1 MKTQIKYTNLDST
14 LAMNEYV
21 EQKINSL
28 AKLVEKFDI
37 EGSVLARVEVA
48 RTTKHHHKG
57 PVYRAE
63 TNLDLPGK
71 VLRAE
76 HEDWDARVAVDQMKD
91 KLKREIIKYK
101 ETHV

>member
-1 MKTQIKYTNLDST
+1 
-14 LAMNEYV
+14 
-21 EQKINSL
+21 
-28 AKLVEKFDI
+28 
-37 EGSVLARVEVA
+37 
-48 RTTKHHHKG
+48 
-57 PVYRAE
+57 
-63 TNLDLPGK
+63 LDLPGK